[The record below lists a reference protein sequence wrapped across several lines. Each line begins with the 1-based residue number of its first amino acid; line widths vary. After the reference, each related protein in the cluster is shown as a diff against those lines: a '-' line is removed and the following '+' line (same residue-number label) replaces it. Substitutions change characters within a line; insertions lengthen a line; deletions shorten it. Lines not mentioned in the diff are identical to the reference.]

1 MSAQD
6 KLPAQT
12 YISSP
17 QNFQTSFIKNGGY
30 ALRPSVTLQSK
41 PMVLALPQLEDR
53 TAFVPVTKRQGR
65 PRKYFPKK

>member
-30 ALRPSVTLQSK
+30 ALKPTVALQSK
-41 PMVLALPQLEDR
+41 PLQVSIPQLEDR
-53 TAFVPVTKRQGR
+53 TAFVPVSKRPPYR
-65 PRKYFPKK
+65 TRKFFSK